1 MSRRAAALLLA
12 VLAAAVAALLFVNRS
27 GLPRFGRREPR
38 PFLRVSPVPPAAV
51 TAPPGATPAPAV
63 ETIRVTLFFPD
74 QNGQL
79 LHPEERDI
87 PKPIAGA
94 AFLGAL
100 FEELRKGP
108 QHEGLMGAIPDKM
121 HLRNAFLL
129 PEGQAV
135 LDLAVDSGLAF
146 GSDEELTIVASLV
159 DTTLQNVAE
168 TSRVRIL
175 VNGEPAE
182 TLGGHVDLTR
192 PLLFIRSIVEPPG
205 APTPGAPT
213 PGAPTPLPATP
224 VSIETA
230 RSSPGLRPSGRG
242 VERVMAGPP
251 ASGRRAPWPQPAA
264 RWASRAAASGPRA
277 SGRRAARRCCE

>member
-1 MSRRAAALLLA
+1 MSRRAAAILLA
-12 VLAAAVAALLFVNRS
+12 LLAAAVAALLFVNRS
-27 GLPRFGRREPR
+27 GLPRFARRGPR
-38 PFLRVSPVPPAAV
+38 PFLRVSPAAPVPV
-51 TAPPGATPAPAV
+51 TAAPGATPAPAI
-63 ETIRVTLFFPD
+63 ETIRITLFFPD

-87 PKPIAGA
+87 PKPAGGA
-94 AFLGAL
+94 AFLSAL

-108 QHEGLMGAIPDKM
+108 QREGLMTALPDKM

-146 GSDEELTIVASLV
+146 GSDEELAIVASLV

-192 PLLFIRSIVEPPG
+192 PLLFIRSVIEPPESE
-205 APTPGAPT
+205 
-213 PGAPTPLPATP
+213 TP
-224 VSIETA
+224 VESTPIASPTAPPALPTA
-230 RSSPGLRPSGRG
+230 RALPT
-242 VERVMAGPP
+242 
-251 ASGRRAPWPQPAA
+251 
-264 RWASRAAASGPRA
+264 
-277 SGRRAARRCCE
+277 RAARP

>member
-12 VLAAAVAALLFVNRS
+12 VLAAAVTALLFVNRA
-27 GLPRFGRREPR
+27 GLPRFARRGPR
-38 PFLRVSPVPPAAV
+38 PFLRVTPAPPVPV
-51 TAPPGATPAPAV
+51 TAAPGATPAPAV
-63 ETIRVTLFFPD
+63 ETIRVTLYFPD
-74 QNGQL
+74 QNGQM
-79 LHPEERDI
+79 LHAEERDI
-87 PKPIAGA
+87 PKPTGGA
-94 AFLGAL
+94 AFLAVL

-108 QHEGLMGAIPDKM
+108 QREGLMAAVPDKM

-192 PLLFIRSIVEPPG
+192 PLLFIRSVIEPPG
-205 APTPGAPT
+205 SETPAAITTPFATATAP
-213 PGAPTPLPATP
+213 PATP
-224 VSIETA
+224 TV
-230 RSSPGLRPSGRG
+230 RP
-242 VERVMAGPP
+242 
-251 ASGRRAPWPQPAA
+251 AP
-264 RWASRAAASGPRA
+264 SRTVRP
-277 SGRRAARRCCE
+277 